1 MKISTK
7 GRYALRMMVD
17 LAVHSHGEW
26 ISLKEISERQNISI
40 KISRADSIKSDALGP
55 AAQQPRPA
63 GGYMLARKP
72 EDYTVGEILREI
84 EGSLVPV
91 ACMESDPN
99 HCLRY
104 KQCPTIKFWEGLYKV
119 VTDYVNSVTLA
130 DPCAAGKSRCDRL
143 YDINIR
149 KAEEQNVGHK
159 KSFSELIGGT
169 PVLELARLADKRSLK
184 ARIVAKL

>member
-40 KISRADSIKSDALGP
+40 KYLEQIVSNLMRSGLLLSSRGP
-55 AAQQPRPA
+55 Q

-72 EDYTVGEILREI
+72 EDYTVGEMLREI
-84 EGSLVPV
+84 EGRLVPV

-130 DPCAAGKSRCDRL
+130 D
-143 YDINIR
+143 
-149 KAEEQNVGHK
+149 
-159 KSFSELIGGT
+159 
-169 PVLELARLADKRSLK
+169 LARQANPDV
-184 ARIVAKL
+184 IDYTI